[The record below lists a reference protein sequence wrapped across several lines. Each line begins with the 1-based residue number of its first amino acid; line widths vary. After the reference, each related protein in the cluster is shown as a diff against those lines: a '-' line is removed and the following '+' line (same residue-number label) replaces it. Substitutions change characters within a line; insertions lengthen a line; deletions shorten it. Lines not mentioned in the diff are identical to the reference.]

1 MAAQPQTF
9 QQESKNISQALL
21 PEFDHEMENTRK
33 SLERVPEDKF
43 SFKPHPKS
51 MALGELATHLATINH
66 WAEAIFGLDSFDV
79 STAPRGLEFKTRAE
93 VLAAFDTNTAT
104 ARKAIADS
112 TDAHFM
118 KPWALKSGG
127 NTIFTL
133 PRAAVVRSFLLN
145 HNIHHRAQLG
155 VYLRLNDVPVPS
167 IYGPSA
173 DEGNM

>member
-9 QQESKNISQALL
+9 QQESRNISQAIL
-21 PEFDHEMENTRK
+21 PEFDHEMANTRK

-43 SFKPHPKS
+43 SFKPHTKS
-51 MALGELATHLATINH
+51 MGLGGLATHLATMNQ
-66 WAEAIFGLDSFDV
+66 WAEAIFAEDSFDV
-79 STAPRGLEFKTRAE
+79 STAPPTPELKTRAE
-93 VLAAFDTNTAT
+93 VLASFDKTTAV

-118 KPWALKSGG
+118 KPWTLKAGP
-127 NTIFTL
+127 NTVFTL
-133 PRAAVVRSFLLN
+133 PRVAVVRSFLLN

-155 VYLRLNDVPVPS
+155 VYLRLNDIPVPS

>member
-9 QQESKNISQALL
+9 PKDSKNFSQAIL

-51 MALGELATHLATINH
+51 MTLGALATHLATINH
-66 WAEAIFGLDSFDV
+66 WSEAILGQESFDV
-79 STAPRGLEFKTRAE
+79 STAPPTAELKSRTE
-93 VLAAFDTNTAT
+93 VLAAFDKNTAA
-104 ARKAIADS
+104 ARKAIAES
-112 TDAHFM
+112 TDAHLL
-118 KPWALKSGG
+118 KPWTLTSGSK
-127 NTIFTL
+127 TVLTM
-133 PRAAVVRSFLLN
+133 PRVAVVRSFLLN
-145 HNIHHRAQLG
+145 HTIHHRAQLG

-173 DEGNM
+173 DEGSM

>member
-9 QQESKNISQALL
+9 PKDSKNFSQSIL

-43 SFKPHPKS
+43 SFKPHAKS
-51 MALGELATHLATINH
+51 MTLGALATHLATINH
-66 WAEAIFGLDSFDV
+66 WAEAILGLDSFDV
-79 STAPRGLEFKTRAE
+79 STAPPNPELKSRAE
-93 VLAAFDTNTAT
+93 VLAAFDKNTAT
-104 ARKAIADS
+104 ARKAIADA
-112 TDAHFM
+112 TDAHLL
-118 KPWALKSGG
+118 KPW
-127 NTIFTL
+127 TL
-133 PRAAVVRSFLLN
+133 TAGSKTVLTMPRVAVVRSFLLN
-145 HNIHHRAQLG
+145 HTIHHRAQLG